1 MKEIELLLL
10 FGQEITERERE
21 RGEPLRG
28 KLLRLEK

>member
-10 FGQEITERERE
+10 FGQEITERER
-21 RGEPLRG
+21 GEPLRG